1 MTGCGRAWK
10 TRLWTAGAMAVAG
23 TGMAGCTEEQLNA
36 VLAGVQ
42 VAAGELSQEDED
54 VSLRD
59 WLSSELEDD

>member
-1 MTGCGRAWK
+1 
-10 TRLWTAGAMAVAG
+10 MAVAG